1 MKLELYKFDTCPYC
15 VRVFDAIKRLG
26 RTDIEMHDVMK
37 NEDDFKRLMKIGGK
51 DQVPCLFI
59 DGKPLYESLDIIDW
73 LEKHPQGN

>member
-37 NEDDFKRLMKIGGK
+37 NEDDFKRLMEKSAARIK
-51 DQVPCLFI
+51 CRVC
-59 DGKPLYESLDIIDW
+59 SLTANRFTRA
-73 LEKHPQGN
+73 LT